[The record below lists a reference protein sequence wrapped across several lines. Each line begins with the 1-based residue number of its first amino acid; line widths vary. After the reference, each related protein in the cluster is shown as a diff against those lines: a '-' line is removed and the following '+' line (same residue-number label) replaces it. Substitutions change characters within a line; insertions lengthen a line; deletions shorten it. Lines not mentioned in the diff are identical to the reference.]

1 VCIED
6 LRKRDRIAVCGIE
19 FKKPISHSQPVV
31 ELEFKCPVG
40 FELLE
45 NTTGDLICQDSA
57 SIHSVSPNSLVSS

>member
-19 FKKPISHSQPVV
+19 FKKPISQPVV
-31 ELEFKCPVG
+31 ELEFKCPVS

-57 SIHSVSPNSLVSS
+57 SIHSVSPN